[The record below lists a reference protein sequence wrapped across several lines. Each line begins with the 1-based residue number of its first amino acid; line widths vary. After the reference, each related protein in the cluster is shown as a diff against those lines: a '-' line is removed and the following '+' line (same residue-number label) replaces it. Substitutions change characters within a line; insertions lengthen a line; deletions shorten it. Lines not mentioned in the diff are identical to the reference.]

1 MKIQT
6 DIDCAIA
13 TEENVLISGGD
24 AAARAALAR
33 LIHERSSKKH
43 RSWVVLSNKSSIQ
56 ASSEPDGAPLVLD
69 AAGRTLF
76 IEELAALDGPEQ
88 DNLMR
93 LLEAG
98 VDALIDDDRETRII
112 SGTAHNPMARL
123 DSRLFDTGLFY
134 RLNIIHIALD
144 DERRLASPST
154 VH

>member
-13 TEENVLISGGD
+13 TGENVLISGGD
-24 AAARAALAR
+24 SAARAALAR
-33 LIHERSSKKH
+33 LIHERSSRKH
-43 RSWVVLSNKSSIQ
+43 KSWVVHNNKTSIH

-69 AAGRTLF
+69 VAGRTLF
-76 IEELAALDGPEQ
+76 IEELAALDNPEQ
-88 DNLMR
+88 DRLMR
-93 LLEAG
+93 LLETRADTLTDNG
-98 VDALIDDDRETRII
+98 RETRII

-123 DSRLFDTGLFY
+123 APRLFDTGLFY

-154 VH
+154 IH